1 MMGFDATLVNYDYFL
16 STKLPR
22 QFASIKFL
30 AGQNTDFGFIF
41 ETALKFLLITEVLIY
56 RLNFSFILHLKK
68 VNLY

>member
-1 MMGFDATLVNYDYFL
+1 MGFDASLVNYDYFP

-22 QFASIKFL
+22 QFASFKFWGTL
-30 AGQNTDFGFIF
+30 FRFWIYF
-41 ETALKFLLITEVLIY
+41 ETALKFLLVTEVLIY